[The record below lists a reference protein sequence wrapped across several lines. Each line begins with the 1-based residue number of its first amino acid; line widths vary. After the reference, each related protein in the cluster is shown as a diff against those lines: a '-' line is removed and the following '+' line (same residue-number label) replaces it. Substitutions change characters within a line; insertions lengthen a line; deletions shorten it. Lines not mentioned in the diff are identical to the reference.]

1 MQPLISVIVP
11 IYNVE
16 QYLRKCIDSIINQ
29 TYRNLEIILVDDG
42 SPDNCPKI
50 CDDYAL
56 KDSRV
61 KVLHLVNGGA
71 GYARNRGFQ
80 QSKGDFIAFF
90 DSDDVIAPNFF
101 ESLYSFFSEDIDIV
115 ECEYAIIDDESKIAF
130 PCCNNTNLEKYSM
143 KDAMAKH
150 ICDDRFKQIIW
161 NKLYRRCVVENVKF
175 PEHKGIDDE
184 YWTYKVIFNA
194 RRLVH
199 INDEL
204 YAYRQVAGSVMHN
217 LDWNMRL
224 KPVEAKVIR
233 HIFITENLTE
243 LKTLSMLSILNTYMY
258 NLQKVYYADKKNY
271 NVFKS
276 KCDSIFKSYDINIY
290 EKFDFET
297 SRKQKIWLSLFKK
310 FPNFTV
316 KFRNLLKIGI

>member
-11 IYNVE
+11 VYNVE

-61 KVLHLVNGGA
+61 MVLHLINGGA

-80 QSKGDFIAFF
+80 QSKGDFIAFI

-101 ESLYSFFSEDIDIV
+101 ESLYNFFSDDIDIV
-115 ECEYAIIDDESKIAF
+115 ECEIAF
-130 PCCNNTNLEKYSM
+130 VNEDTQIAFSCCDTTGFKIHTM
-143 KDAMAKH
+143 KEAMAEH
-150 ICDDRFKQIIW
+150 INDRIFKQTPP
-161 NKLYRRCVVENVKF
+161 NKLYRRCIVENVKF

-184 YWTYKVIFNA
+184 YWTYKVLFNA

-199 INDEL
+199 INNEL
-204 YAYRQVAGSVMHN
+204 YAYRQVASSVMHN

-224 KPVEAKVIR
+224 RPVEAKVIR

-243 LKTLSMLSILNTYMY
+243 LKTLSMMSILNTYMY
-258 NLQKVYYADKKNY
+258 NLQMVYYADKKNY

-316 KFRNLLKIGI
+316 RLRNLLKIGI